1 MPDELPILEVEN
13 LNVEFLLES
22 GWSRAVRDVS
32 FSVARNEIF
41 GLVGESGSGK
51 SVTSMSLIGLLPTYT
66 SKVQGHVR
74 LSGTDLLG
82 MRTKDLDRIRGK
94 RIGMIFQEPMSSL
107 NPAYTIGEQI
117 AEVVRV
123 HTGKGR
129 KQAWARAIEMIDR
142 VGIPNAKRNVEQ
154 YPHQFSGGMRQRAMI
169 AMALAC
175 SPELLIADE
184 PTTALDVTVQALILD
199 LIKELQEEAH
209 MSVLLITHD
218 LGVIAEIADRT
229 AVMYAGEI
237 VEVDETPK
245 VFHEPLHPYTDG
257 LLGSII
263 SLDDDSRSVAT
274 IPGQVP
280 SIKTSIE
287 GCRFADRCSF
297 VDRARCCGDPIELMN
312 VHGRDVRCIRA
323 DEIRLEGL

>member
-1 MPDELPILEVEN
+1 MSDELPILEVER
-13 LNVEFLLES
+13 LTVEFLLDS
-22 GWSRAVRDVS
+22 GWSHAVRDVS
-32 FSVARNEIF
+32 FTVGRNEIF

-51 SVTSMSLIGLLPTYT
+51 SVTSMSLIGLLPRDT
-66 SKVQGHVR
+66 SKVHGQVR
-74 LSGTDLLG
+74 LNGTELLG
-82 MRTKDLDRIRGK
+82 MRTKDLDRIRGN

-199 LIKELQEEAH
+199 LIKELQAEAH

-237 VEVDETPK
+237 VETDATPK
-245 VFHEPLHPYTDG
+245 VFHEPLHPYTSG

-263 SLDDDSRSVAT
+263 SLDDDSQTVAT

-280 SIKTSIE
+280 SIKTVVH

-297 VDRARCCGDPIELMN
+297 VDDDRCRAAPIELRN
-312 VHGRDVRCIRA
+312 VRGREVRCVRA
-323 DEIRLEGL
+323 DEIQLEGL